1 MHTPDGNAGRQ
12 VGDRSCWILGT
23 DVEHLDMAGGMRRER
38 KMTILPFA
46 QCHIEQ
52 VSGLFLTLLSHYCW

>member
-1 MHTPDGNAGRQ
+1 
-12 VGDRSCWILGT
+12 
-23 DVEHLDMAGGMRRER
+23 MAGGMRRER

-52 VSGLFLTLLSHYCW
+52 VSGLLLYCLIIAGERWKERLFGGDLCLPGS

>member
-1 MHTPDGNAGRQ
+1 M
-12 VGDRSCWILGT
+12 
-23 DVEHLDMAGGMRRER
+23 EHLDMVGDMRRER

-52 VSGLFLTLLSHYCW
+52 VSGLLLYCLIIAGERWKERLFGGDLCLPGS